1 MKRFIYFVV
10 ALAASVMMASC
21 EKPLEELN
29 PEFPALGNKSVE
41 IKSGETV
48 KLNFNLN
55 DVRGNKITTETKS
68 TASEEYAVAVKLDAD
83 GSTGSVSITAP
94 SPIHYDKA
102 FDVTVTFSDEQ
113 NGRKSVSTIN
123 VQPVLALEGLNPSFP
138 SLTAEQVEIKSGEVL
153 AVDFKL
159 SDVRGF
165 RVAADVTSTASDD
178 YSVAAELGA
187 DGESGTVTITAPAL
201 ILDDAAF
208 DVNLVFT
215 EEEHNRTA
223 NAKFTVKPVL
233 VEGLVKLAGHANSFI
248 VPSGAVALFPTFKG
262 NSSEKV
268 AVASIKLEWQD
279 AAGLYVDCPQ
289 ISDGEAIVRFA
300 EGKEGNAVL
309 SGVNAAGVVAWS
321 WHFWVVNDTPK
332 DVAVGGYTFMDR
344 NVGALNL
351 DEKSELSVGV
361 TYQYGRKDP
370 FPGIKF
376 TEYKEREI
384 YGADGQPISV
394 PIVKTTEADNLET
407 TIQNPGTFYNNVY
420 VSGAKHGYSWITTD
434 ATTYGADK
442 FAALWENGG
451 KKTMYDPCP
460 AGYVVAPVAAW
471 DAVKA
476 ATADKVTE
484 LWDSAYETFDASA
497 IGTNDKY
504 AAGNRK
510 KVQFRGCLYG
520 DLRLTVT
527 GEISSNS
534 ASFSYANCVGKALPT
549 AVVWC
554 ADIDASFKTNPSASY
569 FRGCAV
575 KVNTSGN
582 GNYDDVSAVKV
593 NALATTG
600 KYTLMYRLPVRCIRE
615 Q

>member
-1 MKRFIYFVV
+1 MA
-10 ALAASVMMASC
+10 ALAACVFVASC

-29 PEFPALGNKSVE
+29 PSFPTIGDKSVE

-48 KLNFNLN
+48 KVDFALN
-55 DVRGNKITTETKS
+55 DVRGYKITTDVKS
-68 TASEEYAVAVKLDAD
+68 TASEDYAVAVRFNAD
-83 GSTGSVSITAP
+83 GSTGEVSITAP
-94 SPIHYDKA
+94 SPIHDEKA
-102 FDVTVTFSDEQ
+102 FVVTVSFADEQ
-113 NGRKSVSTIN
+113 NARTSSSKIN
-123 VQPVLALEGLNPSFP
+123 VQPVLALQELNPTFP
-138 SLTAEQVEIKSGEVL
+138 SVGAAPVEIKSGEVL
-153 AVDFKL
+153 SVDFTL

-165 RVAADVTSTASDD
+165 AVTAEATSTAGDA
-178 YSVAAELGA
+178 YPVSVSMNP
-187 DGESGTVTITAPAL
+187 DGESGVVTVTAPSL
-201 ILDDAAF
+201 ILDESTF
-208 DVNLVFT
+208 DVTVAVA
-215 EEEHNRTA
+215 EEQHGRTA

-233 VEGLVKLAGHANSFI
+233 TTGLVKIDAHANSFI
-248 VPSGAVALFPTFKG
+248 VAPGAVAVFPTFKG

-309 SGVNAAGVVAWS
+309 SGVDAAGVVAWS
-321 WHFWVVNDTPK
+321 WHFWVTADAPK
-332 DVAVGGYTFMDR
+332 DVTVGGYTFMDR
-344 NVGALNL
+344 NIGAINL

-376 TEYKEREI
+376 TEYKDREI

-394 PIVKTTEADNLET
+394 PIVKTAEADNLET

-451 KKTMYDPCP
+451 NKTMYDPCP

-484 LWDSAYETFDASA
+484 LWDTSYETFDASA
-497 IGTNDKY
+497 IGTNEKY

-554 ADIDASFKTNPSASY
+554 ADIDASYKTNSSASY

-582 GNYDDVSAVKV
+582 GNYEDVSAVKV

-615 Q
+615 K